1 MSTMR
6 KQWGLI
12 ALATPLLLA
21 GSLALPTTRLSK
33 VKDENS
39 RDFS

>member
-1 MSTMR
+1 MSMMR

-21 GSLALPTTRLSK
+21 GSLALPTTKLLK
-33 VKDENS
+33 VKFEKS